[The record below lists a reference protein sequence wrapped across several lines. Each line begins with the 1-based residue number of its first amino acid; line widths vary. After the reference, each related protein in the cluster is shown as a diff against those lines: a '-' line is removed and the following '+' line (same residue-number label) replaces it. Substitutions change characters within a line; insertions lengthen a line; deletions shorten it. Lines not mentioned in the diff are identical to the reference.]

1 MKQKRKITFI
11 LTILSVFAL
20 ALSACGAADDEPVTF
35 NLTGM
40 IDDPLALTD
49 AGLHKMDVVTL
60 SAEHPKNGMQEYTGV
75 RINEL
80 LAEAGVQ
87 AGAAT
92 VVLTASDGYSFEI
105 DLASVQ
111 ECANC
116 IVAFGE
122 TAGDYT
128 AVMPGQASK
137 AWVKGLV
144 SIELK

>member
-1 MKQKRKITFI
+1 MKQNRKMTSI
-11 LTILSVFAL
+11 LTILSIFAL
-20 ALSACGAADDEPVTF
+20 ALSACGAADEGPVTF
-35 NLTGM
+35 NVTGM
-40 IDDPLALTD
+40 VDDPLALSD

-75 RINEL
+75 RISEL

-92 VVLTASDGYSFEI
+92 LVLTASDGYSFEI
-105 DLASVQ
+105 DFATVQ
-111 ECANC
+111 DCADC
-116 IVAFGE
+116 LIGFSE
-122 TAGDYT
+122 TAGDYM